1 LAFLEYFC
9 NMIKNGC
16 LLLLFLFSIQ
26 LIGQEKYTL
35 SGTVKELSN
44 GEDLIGL
51 TIFVKELPGTGTVS
65 NVYGFYSLTL
75 PKGEYTIQYSFVG
88 YTTQEYKINFNQNIK
103 KNVELGESANELDV
117 FEVSA
122 EKEDENIRSTEMSVT
137 KIDMKEIESIPV
149 LFGERDIMK
158 TIQLMPGVA
167 TGGEGSTGF
176 FVRGGSSDQ
185 NLILLDEAPVYNA
198 SHLLGFFSVF
208 NSDAI
213 KDVKLY
219 KGGMPAQYGG
229 RLSSV
234 MDIKM
239 KDGNSKQLAVSG
251 GLGLISSKL
260 TIEAPIV
267 KDKGSFIISGRR
279 TYLEVFTQLSS
290 NETVKKSTLYF
301 YDLNLK
307 ANYRLGEK
315 DRVFLSGYFGKD
327 VLGLD
332 DRFGVN
338 WGNSTATLRWN
349 HLFNDKLF
357 SNTSLIYSNY
367 NYNIKIEAA
376 EFEISSKIQDLTL
389 KEDLD
394 FYLNDKNKIKFGG
407 SFVHHTF
414 APGEFSATGELN
426 NINELVIEKRYSLE
440 SGLYLSNEQKVT
452 DLFSLTYGVRFSN
465 FTQVGPGEI
474 YGFNEDGSIS
484 DTTNYNNWQKVAS
497 YNGLEPRLSA
507 KLELN
512 EFSSIK
518 ASYARSN
525 QYLHLLSNSSSG
537 SPTDTWMPSSNN
549 IKPEVSDQVALG
561 YFRNLKNNT
570 YEFSAETYYKIL
582 DNAIDYKN
590 GAEISLNPTVE
601 GELLFGEGRAYGLE
615 LFLKKKKGKF
625 TGWISYT
632 LAKSEQKFV
641 AINRGEWYSAKQD
654 RTHDLSIVGMYALS
668 DRVKLSSTFVYYT
681 GNAVTFPSGKYQ
693 IDNQTINLYSDRN
706 GSRMPNYHRMDI
718 GLTWDGK
725 EYKEIKNLETGEME
739 KVKKKFTS
747 SWNFSIYNLYA
758 RENAYS
764 IAFQENEDNP
774 AQTEII
780 RTSLFKIIPSVS
792 YNFKF

>member
-1 LAFLEYFC
+1 MKKELLTLFLT
-9 NMIKNGC
+9 
-16 LLLLFLFSIQ
+16 LLFAFTAFA
-26 LIGQEKYTL
+26 QEKFTL
-35 SGTVKELSN
+35 SGNVKDLSN

-51 TIFVKELPGTGTVS
+51 TISVKELPGTGTVS

-75 PKGEYTIQYSFVG
+75 PKGEYTIMYTYVG
-88 YTTQEYKINFNQNIK
+88 YQTQEYKMNFNQNIK
-103 KNVELGESANELDV
+103 KNIELGVDANDLEV
-117 FEVSA
+117 FEITA
-122 EKEDENIRSTEMSVT
+122 EKEDENIRTTEMSVT

-149 LFGERDIMK
+149 LFGERDVLK

-167 TGGEGSTGF
+167 TGGEGSAGF
-176 FVRGGSSDQ
+176 FVRGGSADQ

-213 KDVKLY
+213 KDLKLY
-219 KGGMPAQYGG
+219 KGGMPAEFGG

-239 KDGNSKQLAVSG
+239 KDGNSKKLAVSG
-251 GLGLISSKL
+251 GIGLISSKL
-260 TIEAPIV
+260 TVEAPIV

-279 TYLEVFTQLSS
+279 TYLDVFTAFSS
-290 NETVKKSTLYF
+290 DENIKKSTLYF

-307 ANYRLGEK
+307 ANYRFGEK
-315 DRVFLSGYFGKD
+315 DRLFLSGYFGKD
-327 VLGLD
+327 VLGYEEQ
-332 DRFGVN
+332 FGVN

-367 NYNIKIEAA
+367 NYRIGIEAA

-394 FYLNDKNKIKFGG
+394 YYLNDKNKIKFGG
-407 SFVHHTF
+407 SVVHHTF
-414 APGEFSATGELN
+414 APGEFSNTGENSAL
-426 NINELVIEKRYSLE
+426 NELQIENRYSFE
-440 SGLYLSNEQKVT
+440 SGLYASNEQKIT
-452 DLFSLTYGVRFSN
+452 DLFSMTYGVRFSN

-474 YGFNEDGSIS
+474 YTFEDDGSIS
-484 DTTNYNNWQKVAS
+484 DTANYTNWQTVSS
-497 YNGLEPRLSA
+497 YNGIEPRLSA
-507 KLELN
+507 KYQLN
-512 EFSSIK
+512 EFSSLK

-537 SPTDTWMPSSNN
+537 SPTDAWMPSSNN

-561 YFRNLKNNT
+561 YFRNFKKNV
-570 YEFSAETYYKIL
+570 YEFSVEAYYKIL

-590 GAEISLNPTVE
+590 GAEITLNPTVE
-601 GELLFGEGRAYGLE
+601 GELLFGEGRAYGTE

-632 LAKSEQKFV
+632 LAKSEQRFNDL
-641 AINRGEWYSAKQD
+641 NRGEWYSAKQD
-654 RTHDLSIVGMYALS
+654 RTHDLSVVGMLTLS
-668 DRVKLSSTFVYYT
+668 ERVKLSSTFVYYT
-681 GNAVTFPSGKYQ
+681 GNAVTLPTGKYMV
-693 IDNQTINLYSDRN
+693 DNQTINLYSDRN
-706 GSRMPNYHRMDI
+706 GSRMPHYHRMDI
-718 GLTWDGK
+718 GLTLESK
-725 EYKEIKNLETGEME
+725 KYKEIKNFETGEIE
-739 KVKKKFTS
+739 KVKKKIES
-747 SWNFSIYNLYA
+747 NWNFSIYNLYA

-764 IAFQENEDNP
+764 LTFREKADDP
-774 AQTEII
+774 TQTEII
-780 RTSLFKIIPSVS
+780 QLSLFKMIPSIS

>member
-1 LAFLEYFC
+1 MKKVQLT
-9 NMIKNGC
+9 
-16 LLLLFLFSIQ
+16 LLLLTFLISFSAFA
-26 LIGQEKYTL
+26 QEKFTL
-35 SGTVKELSN
+35 SGNVKDLSD

-51 TIFVKELPGTGTVS
+51 TISVKEMPGTGTVS

-75 PKGEYTIQYSFVG
+75 PKGEYTIVYTYVG
-88 YTTQEYKINFNQNIK
+88 YQTQEYKMNFNQNIK
-103 KNVELGESANELDV
+103 KNIELGVDANDLEV
-117 FEVSA
+117 FEITA
-122 EKEDENIRSTEMSVT
+122 EKEDENVRTTEMSVT

-149 LFGERDIMK
+149 LFGERDVLK

-167 TGGEGSTGF
+167 TGGEGSAGF
-176 FVRGGSSDQ
+176 FVRGGSADQ

-213 KDVKLY
+213 KDLKLY
-219 KGGMPAQYGG
+219 KGGMPAEFGG

-239 KDGNSKQLAVSG
+239 KDGNSKELAVSG

-279 TYLEVFTQLSS
+279 TYLEVFTKLSN
-290 NETVKKSTLYF
+290 NENIKNSTLYF

-327 VLGLD
+327 VLGLKD
-332 DRFGVN
+332 QFGIN

-367 NYNIKIEAA
+367 NYRIGIEAA
-376 EFEISSKIQDLTL
+376 EFEIASKIQDLTI
-389 KEDLD
+389 KEDID

-407 SFVHHTF
+407 SVVHHTF
-414 APGEFSATGELN
+414 APGEFSSTGELN
-426 NINELVIEKRYSLE
+426 NINELAIEKRYSLE
-440 SGLYLSNEQKVT
+440 SGLYLSNEQKVS
-452 DLFSLTYGVRFSN
+452 DLFSVTYGLRFSN

-474 YGFNEDGSIS
+474 YTFEEDGSIS
-484 DTTNYNNWQKVAS
+484 DTTNYTDWQTVSS

-507 KLELN
+507 KYQLN
-512 EFSSIK
+512 EFSSLK
-518 ASYARSN
+518 ASYSRSN
-525 QYLHLLSNSSSG
+525 QYLHLLSNSSTA

-561 YFRNLKNNT
+561 YFRNLKNNA
-570 YEFSAETYYKIL
+570 YEFSSEIYYKVL

-590 GAEISLNPTVE
+590 GAEVSLNPTVE
-601 GELLFGEGRAYGLE
+601 GELLYGIGRAYGLE

-632 LAKSEQKFV
+632 LAKSENKFDD
-641 AINRGEWYSAKQD
+641 INRGKWYSAKQD
-654 RTHDLSIVGMYALS
+654 RTHDLSVVGMISLS
-668 DRVKLSSTFVYYT
+668 ERVKISSTFVYYT
-681 GNAVTFPSGKYQ
+681 GNAVTYPTGKYQ

-706 GSRMPNYHRMDI
+706 GSRMPSYHRMDI
-718 GLTWDGK
+718 GLTLENK
-725 EYKEIKNLETGEME
+725 KYKEVKNFETGEIE
-739 KVKKKFTS
+739 KVKKKVES
-747 SWNFSIYNLYA
+747 NWNFSIYNLYA

-764 IAFQENEDNP
+764 ISFQEKEDNP

-780 RTSLFKIIPSVS
+780 QTSLFKMIPSIS

>member
-1 LAFLEYFC
+1 
-9 NMIKNGC
+9 M
-16 LLLLFLFSIQ
+16 
-26 LIGQEKYTL
+26 GQEKYTL
-35 SGTVKELSN
+35 SGTVKDLSN

-88 YTTQEYKINFNQNIK
+88 YQTQEYKINFNQNNK
-103 KNVELGESANELDV
+103 KNVELEESANQLEV

-167 TGGEGSTGF
+167 TGGEGSAGF

-213 KDVKLY
+213 KDLKLY
-219 KGGMPAQYGG
+219 KGGMPAEYGG
-229 RLSSV
+229 RLSAV

-239 KDGNSKQLAVSG
+239 KDGNSKELAVSG

-279 TYLEVFTQLSS
+279 TYLEVFTQFSS
-290 NETVKKSTLYF
+290 NETIKKSSLYF

-307 ANYRLGEK
+307 SNYRLGEK
-315 DRVFLSGYFGKD
+315 DRLFLSGYFGKD

-332 DRFGVN
+332 ERFGVN

-367 NYNIKIEAA
+367 NYNINIEAA
-376 EFEISSKIQDLTL
+376 EFEIASKIQDLTL
-389 KEDLD
+389 KEDID

-407 SFVHHTF
+407 SLVHHTF

-426 NINELVIEKRYSLE
+426 NINELVIENRYSLE
-440 SGLYLSNEQKVT
+440 SGLYLSNEQKLSN
-452 DLFSLTYGVRFSN
+452 LFSLTYGLRFSN

-474 YGFNEDGSIS
+474 YTFNENGSIS
-484 DTTNYNNWQKVAS
+484 DTSIYDNWQKVVS
-497 YNGLEPRLSA
+497 YNGLEPRVSA

-512 EFSSIK
+512 EFSSLK

-525 QYLHLLSNSSSG
+525 QYLHLLSNSSSD

-549 IKPEVSDQVALG
+549 IKPEISDQIALG
-561 YFRNLKNNT
+561 YFRNLKNNAF
-570 YEFSAETYYKIL
+570 EFSAEAYYKIL

-601 GELLFGEGRAYGLE
+601 GELLFGIGRAYGVE

-625 TGWISYT
+625 SGWVSYT
-632 LAKSEQKFV
+632 LAKSENQF
-641 AINRGEWYSAKQD
+641 AEINRGEWYSAKQD
-654 RTHDLSIVGMYALS
+654 RTHDLSIVGMYPLS

-693 IDNQTINLYSDRN
+693 LDNQTINLYSDRN
-706 GSRMPNYHRMDI
+706 GSRMPDYHRMDI
-718 GLTWDGK
+718 GLTVDGK
-725 EYKEIKNLETGEME
+725 KYKEVKNFETGEVE

-764 IAFQENEDNP
+764 IDFQENADNP
-774 AQTEII
+774 SQTEII
-780 RTSLFKIIPSVS
+780 QTSLFKMIPSVS

>member
-1 LAFLEYFC
+1 
-9 NMIKNGC
+9 MIKNGFFII
-16 LLLLFLFSIQ
+16 LFLCSIN
-26 LIGQEKYTL
+26 IFAQEKYTL
-35 SGTVKELSN
+35 SGTVKDLSN

-75 PKGEYTIQYSFVG
+75 PKGEYTIQYSYVG
-88 YTTQEYKINFNQNIK
+88 FQTQEYKINFNQNNK
-103 KNVELGESANELDV
+103 KDIELGSGANELEA
-117 FEVSA
+117 FEVNA
-122 EKEDENIRSTEMSVT
+122 EKEDGNIRSTEMSVT

-149 LFGERDIMK
+149 LFGERDVLK
-158 TIQLMPGVA
+158 TIQLLPGVA
-167 TGGEGSTGF
+167 TGGEGSSGF
-176 FVRGGSSDQ
+176 FVRGGSADQ

-213 KDVKLY
+213 KDLTLY
-219 KGGMPAQYGG
+219 KGGMPAQFGG

-234 MDIKM
+234 LDIKM
-239 KDGNSKQLAVSG
+239 KDGNSKKMSVSG

-279 TYLEVFTQLSS
+279 TYVDQFTRLSS
-290 NETVKKSTLYF
+290 NENIKNTTLYF

-307 ANYRLGEK
+307 ANYRLSKK

-327 VLGLD
+327 ELGIK
-332 DRFGVN
+332 DRIGIN
-338 WGNSTATLRWN
+338 WGNTTATLRWN

-367 NYNIKIEAA
+367 NYRFSIDAA
-376 EFEISSKIQDLTL
+376 EFQIDSKIEDLTI

-407 SFVHHTF
+407 SLVHHTF
-414 APGEFSATGELN
+414 APGEFSSTGELD
-426 NINELVIEKRYSLE
+426 NINELKIEKRYSIE
-440 SGLYLSNEQKVT
+440 SGLYLSNEQKITELLSV
-452 DLFSLTYGVRFSN
+452 TYGLRYSN

-474 YGFNEDGSIS
+474 YSFDDDGSIS
-484 DTTNYNNWQKVAS
+484 DTTSYTSWQKVSS
-497 YNGLEPRLSA
+497 YNGLEPRVSV
-507 KLELN
+507 KYQLN
-512 EFSSIK
+512 ESSSLK
-518 ASYARSN
+518 TSYARSN
-525 QYLHLLSNSSSG
+525 QYLHLLSNSSSE

-561 YFRNLKNNT
+561 FFKNFKNNT
-570 YEFSAETYYKIL
+570 YEFSSELYYKIL
-582 DNAIDYKN
+582 DNTIDYKN
-590 GAEISLNPTVE
+590 GAEISLNPLVE
-601 GELLFGEGRAYGLE
+601 GELLYGEGRAFGLE
-615 LFLKKKKGKF
+615 LFLKKRKGKF

-632 LAKSEQKFV
+632 LAKSQNKFDGL
-641 AINRGEWYSAKQD
+641 NDGEWFSAKQD
-654 RTHDLSIVGMYALS
+654 RTHDLSLVGMYSLS
-668 DRVKLSSTFVYYT
+668 DRVKISSTFVYYT
-681 GNAVTFPSGKYQ
+681 GNAVTFPTGKYE
-693 IDNQTINLYSDRN
+693 IDNQTVNLYSDRN

-725 EYKEIKNLETGEME
+725 KYKEVKNIETGETE
-739 KVKKKFTS
+739 KLKKRFTS
-747 SWNFSIYNLYA
+747 SWNFSVYNLYA

-764 IAFQENEDNP
+764 ISFEDSKIT
-774 AQTEII
+774 Q
-780 RTSLFKIIPSVS
+780 TSLFKMIPSVT